1 MSAQTTTVV
10 CASDVQTTGCARRCQ
25 AELQTTD
32 QGALSDREQAQTTAL
47 VCACA
52 WMGLRLHVTGAR
64 AAAHPLGQPQTTA
77 LVCTCAWSGLRSHV
91 TGARV
96 AVCTSRQPQTTAL
109 LFLKLDQGMDGGIG
123 THPFIASKVTL
134 RRTKGVA
141 PTHPVGARPFAHQL
155 CSPSPPWPEL
165 VERRRSA
172 DRELERRGCAPNWCT
187 AIRAPTLPP
196 DERGGS

>member
-1 MSAQTTTVV
+1 MSVVIRGPQNERADNDRCLRFRRADNRLCPAASGGTADNGPRRAFRPGASTDYSPCLHLRVVGSAVACDWRPRGGVHLTTTADYSPPVPKV
-10 CASDVQTTGCARRCQ
+10 
-25 AELQTTD
+25 
-32 QGALSDREQAQTTAL
+32 
-47 VCACA
+47 
-52 WMGLRLHVTGAR
+52 
-64 AAAHPLGQPQTTA
+64 
-77 LVCTCAWSGLRSHV
+77 GLRS
-91 TGARV
+91 GR
-96 AVCTSRQPQTTAL
+96 S
-109 LFLKLDQGMDGGIG
+109 IG

-155 CSPSPPWPEL
+155 CSPSLPWPEL